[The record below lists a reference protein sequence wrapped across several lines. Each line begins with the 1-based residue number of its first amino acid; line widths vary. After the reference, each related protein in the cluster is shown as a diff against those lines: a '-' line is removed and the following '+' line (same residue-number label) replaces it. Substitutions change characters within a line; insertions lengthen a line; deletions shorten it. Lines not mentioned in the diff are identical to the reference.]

1 MGKGLVE
8 RLRQE
13 FDLRVEW
20 LSVEIHPDTPPEG
33 MPIEQM
39 FRAQDTK
46 RMMKNLREMGAVYG
60 IIFSDITRISN
71 SRLAI
76 QAAEFSRDQGRF
88 DAFHDAVLQAY
99 FAAGLDIGDREVILQ
114 LGKDTGLDVQGLEK
128 ALNEG
133 TYLPRLKEM
142 QDEAAKA
149 GVTGVPTFVLGSQ
162 KTIVG
167 AQPIEV
173 FRKALSSIKNS

>member
-1 MGKGLVE
+1 M
-8 RLRQE
+8 
-13 FDLRVEW
+13 EW

-33 MPIEQM
+33 MPIVRM
-39 FRAQDTK
+39 FPSLDTK
-46 RMMKNLREMGAVYG
+46 HMMKNLRTMGAVYG
-60 IIFSDITRISN
+60 VIFSDIIRISN

-88 DAFHDAVLQAY
+88 DEFHDAVLQAY
-99 FAAGLDIGDREVILQ
+99 FAIGLDIGDREVLIQ
-114 LGKDTGLDVQGLEK
+114 LGKDTGLDTKALEK

-133 TYLPRLKEM
+133 TYLPRIKEM
-142 QDEAAKA
+142 QEEAAKA
-149 GVTGVPTFVLGSQ
+149 DVTGVPTFVMGSQ

-173 FRKALSSIKNS
+173 FRKALGSMK

>member
-1 MGKGLVE
+1 M
-8 RLRQE
+8 
-13 FDLRVEW
+13 EW

-39 FRAQDTK
+39 FPSLDTK
-46 RMMKNLREMGAVYG
+46 RMMKNLRAMGAVYG

-88 DAFHDAVLQAY
+88 DEFHDAVLQAY
-99 FAAGLDIGDREVILQ
+99 FALGMDIGDREVIIQ
-114 LGKDTGLDVQGLEK
+114 LGKDTGLDTTALVK
-128 ALNEG
+128 ALQEE
-133 TYLPRLKEM
+133 TYLPRMKEM
-142 QDEAAKA
+142 QEEAAKA
-149 GVTGVPTFVLGSQ
+149 GVTGMPTFVLMSQ

-173 FRKALSSIKNS
+173 FRKALASMK